1 MRSDHDIRV
10 RRLHKHFLTRFL
22 GRDKQ
27 QTSYDHELRY
37 DFTSYRSCLGETR
50 DDSPK
55 RNTDFVVQCCLV
67 SLGGEFGL
75 GAVVGL
81 GTICLVSLDDWH
93 DEGLVPKALN
103 GGNRVWPHF
112 LAMSSKTMST
122 VFWHSF
128 GQAKHIPVL

>member
-1 MRSDHDIRV
+1 
-10 RRLHKHFLTRFL
+10 L

-27 QTSYDHELRY
+27 QTSYDRELRY

-55 RNTDFVVQCCLV
+55 RNTDFVVQHCLV

-103 GGNRVWPHF
+103 GGVAAF
-112 LAMSSKTMST
+112 
-122 VFWHSF
+122 F
-128 GQAKHIPVL
+128 GNELENPEYGLCPELLSQAAPQA